1 MGRIFYGTSGEAIEI
16 EDGLLAHVQTV
27 AITKLRRGESFCV
40 SWMSARGRGRE
51 TVWVQPSIPIRFVT
65 DEDAVGGLDRD
76 LLTRLMDAANSH
88 HGLDLSSEPSP
99 GRELVSDATQGSLSR
114 AA

>member
-1 MGRIFYGTSGEAIEI
+1 MGRMFYGTSSEAIEI
-16 EDGLLAHVQTV
+16 EDRLLAHVQTV
-27 AITKLRRGESFCV
+27 TITKLRRGESFCM
-40 SWMSARGRGRE
+40 SWTSTNGHGRE

-65 DEDAVGGLDRD
+65 DEDAAGDFDRD

-88 HGLDLSSEPSP
+88 RGLDLSSEKPP
-99 GRELVSDATQGSLSR
+99 GLELVRDAARGPMSR